1 MSEDVKKLTKKE
13 TEKQVSKGC
22 LYVFLGILLVV
33 IIGIIAGYIDKKD
46 PCKCLDLSY
55 RNTTSFSESDRDYWK
70 KCTRTAIGKK
80 TIEIWERDCYDD

>member
-1 MSEDVKKLTKKE
+1 MSEEVKKLTKKE

-22 LYVFLGILLVV
+22 LYVFLGILLLV

-55 RNTTSFSESDRDYWK
+55 KNTTSFSKSDRDYWE
-70 KCTRTAIGKK
+70 KCTKLYSTRKM
-80 TIEIWERDCYDD
+80 WERDCNDD